1 MAFLDCC
8 MDYVLLNNFIQ
19 SKFLRFVSSAQE
31 TLQIS
36 FQAMHFLNGRRG
48 KIDFRAAAILRHWPA

>member
-1 MAFLDCC
+1 